1 MGEHPTRALSQ
12 KPNSSIGI
20 GFTLLKEGKADI
32 FASAGNTGAMMV
44 GSLFSVKTIEGIQRP
59 AIAGFIPQT
68 DGTHS
73 VMLDIGANADCKP
86 EMLAQWAVLGSAYAA
101 ATRGIESP
109 RVGLLNIGE
118 EEQKGSTLT
127 QATYALLKA
136 NEKLN
141 FVGNLEGKDIF
152 RGKADVIVTDGFT
165 GNIVLKMG
173 ESIYNIMKEQGMVNE
188 FVDRTNYENYGG
200 SPIIGINGNVIIY
213 TDCRP
218 IIVTEIDNR
227 RKRPI
232 FDSFI
237 NHHIEYQ
244 PYINIIYTRCFPTGN
259 VQVAKPP
266 VGWTI
271 AEAVRD
277 KYYFDEIF
285 FYLHMHVSNL
295 YSITTNN
302 MKSRVTRSSKQ
313 KCSNSTD
320 QLANNSNKTS
330 TLMIVLTDRLKMYL
344 KPNTL

>member
-1 MGEHPTRALSQ
+1 MNIAIDVMGGDYAPEAVVDGILLAISNLAPEETILAVGPADTINTLLTDRGYSGSQIRVINAEQVIEMGEHPTRALSQ

-20 GFTLLKEGKADI
+20 GFALLKEGKADI

-68 DGTHS
+68 DGTHA

-118 EEQKGSTLT
+118 EEQKGSILT

-136 NEKLN
+136 NDKLN
-141 FVGNLEGKDIF
+141 FVGNLEGKDVF

-200 SPIIGINGNVIIY
+200 SPIIGINGNVIIAHGASSP
-213 TDCRP
+213 TAIMNMIKLCQN
-218 IIVTEIDNR
+218 IV
-227 RKRPI
+227 K
-232 FDSFI
+232 S
-237 NHHIEYQ
+237 
-244 PYINIIYTRCFPTGN
+244 N
-259 VQVAKPP
+259 VCQKIKA
-266 VGWTI
+266 
-271 AEAVRD
+271 AV
-277 KYYFDEIF
+277 E
-285 FYLHMHVSNL
+285 
-295 YSITTNN
+295 NN
-302 MKSRVTRSSKQ
+302 
-313 KCSNSTD
+313 
-320 QLANNSNKTS
+320 
-330 TLMIVLTDRLKMYL
+330 
-344 KPNTL
+344 

>member
-1 MGEHPTRALSQ
+1 MNIAIDVMGGDYAPETVVDGILLAISNLAPEETILAVGPTDILTALLANRGYAGSQIRIIHADQVIEMGEHPTRALAQ

-44 GSLFSVKTIEGIQRP
+44 GSLFSLKTIEGIQRP

-68 DGTHS
+68 DGTHA

-173 ESIYNIMKEQGMVNE
+173 ESIHNIMKEQGMMNE

-200 SPIIGINGNVIIY
+200 SPIIGINGNVIIAHGASSPKAIMNMIKL
-213 TDCRP
+213 CQN
-218 IIVTEIDNR
+218 IV
-227 RKRPI
+227 K
-232 FDSFI
+232 S
-237 NHHIEYQ
+237 
-244 PYINIIYTRCFPTGN
+244 N
-259 VQVAKPP
+259 VCQKIKA
-266 VGWTI
+266 
-271 AEAVRD
+271 AV
-277 KYYFDEIF
+277 E
-285 FYLHMHVSNL
+285 
-295 YSITTNN
+295 NN
-302 MKSRVTRSSKQ
+302 
-313 KCSNSTD
+313 
-320 QLANNSNKTS
+320 
-330 TLMIVLTDRLKMYL
+330 
-344 KPNTL
+344 

>member
-1 MGEHPTRALSQ
+1 MNIAIDVMGGDYAPEAVVDGILLAISNLAPEETILAVGPADTINTLLADRGYTGSQIRVINAEQVIEMGEHPTRALSQ
-12 KPNSSIGI
+12 KPNSSIGV
-20 GFTLLKEGKADI
+20 GFALLKEGKADI

-86 EMLAQWAVLGSAYAA
+86 EMLEQWAVLGSVYAA

-118 EEQKGSTLT
+118 EEQKGSILT

-136 NEKLN
+136 NDKLN
-141 FVGNLEGKDIF
+141 FVGNLEGKDVF

-200 SPIIGINGNVIIY
+200 SPIIGINGNVIIAHGASSP
-213 TDCRP
+213 TAIMNMIKLCQN
-218 IIVTEIDNR
+218 IVKSE
-227 RKRPI
+227 
-232 FDSFI
+232 
-237 NHHIEYQ
+237 
-244 PYINIIYTRCFPTGN
+244 
-259 VQVAKPP
+259 VAKK
-266 VGWTI
+266 I
-271 AEAVRD
+271 KAAFE
-277 KYYFDEIF
+277 
-285 FYLHMHVSNL
+285 
-295 YSITTNN
+295 NN
-302 MKSRVTRSSKQ
+302 
-313 KCSNSTD
+313 
-320 QLANNSNKTS
+320 
-330 TLMIVLTDRLKMYL
+330 
-344 KPNTL
+344 

>member
-1 MGEHPTRALSQ
+1 MNIAIDVMGGDYAPEAVVDGILLAISNLAPEETILAVGPADTIQTLMADRGYTGSQIRVINAEQVIEMGEHPTRALSQ
-12 KPNSSIGI
+12 KPNSSIGV
-20 GFTLLKEGKADI
+20 GFALLKEGKADI

-86 EMLAQWAVLGSAYAA
+86 EMLEQWAVLGSVYAA

-118 EEQKGSTLT
+118 EEQKGSILT

-136 NEKLN
+136 NDKLN
-141 FVGNLEGKDIF
+141 FVGNLEGKDVF

-200 SPIIGINGNVIIY
+200 SPIIGINGNVIIAHGASSP
-213 TDCRP
+213 TAIMNMIKLCQN
-218 IIVTEIDNR
+218 IVKSE
-227 RKRPI
+227 
-232 FDSFI
+232 
-237 NHHIEYQ
+237 
-244 PYINIIYTRCFPTGN
+244 
-259 VQVAKPP
+259 VAKK
-266 VGWTI
+266 I
-271 AEAVRD
+271 KAAFE
-277 KYYFDEIF
+277 
-285 FYLHMHVSNL
+285 
-295 YSITTNN
+295 NN
-302 MKSRVTRSSKQ
+302 
-313 KCSNSTD
+313 
-320 QLANNSNKTS
+320 
-330 TLMIVLTDRLKMYL
+330 
-344 KPNTL
+344 

>member
-1 MGEHPTRALSQ
+1 MNIAIDVMGGDYAPEAVVDGILLAISNLAPEETILAVGPADTINTLLADRGYTGSQIRVINAEQVIEMGEHPTRALSQ

-20 GFTLLKEGKADI
+20 GFALLKEGKADI

-68 DGTHS
+68 DGTHA

-86 EMLAQWAVLGSAYAA
+86 EMLEQWAVLGSAYAA

-118 EEQKGSTLT
+118 EEQKGSILT

-136 NEKLN
+136 NDKLN
-141 FVGNLEGKDIF
+141 FVGNLEGKDVF

-200 SPIIGINGNVIIY
+200 SPIIGINGNVIIAHGASSP
-213 TDCRP
+213 TAIMNMIKLCQN
-218 IIVTEIDNR
+218 IVKSNVCQKI
-227 RKRPI
+227 KAA
-232 FDSFI
+232 
-237 NHHIEYQ
+237 IE
-244 PYINIIYTRCFPTGN
+244 
-259 VQVAKPP
+259 
-266 VGWTI
+266 
-271 AEAVRD
+271 
-277 KYYFDEIF
+277 
-285 FYLHMHVSNL
+285 
-295 YSITTNN
+295 NN
-302 MKSRVTRSSKQ
+302 
-313 KCSNSTD
+313 
-320 QLANNSNKTS
+320 
-330 TLMIVLTDRLKMYL
+330 
-344 KPNTL
+344 

>member
-1 MGEHPTRALSQ
+1 MNIAIDVMGGDYAPEAVVDGILLAISNLAPEETILAVGPADTINTLLADRGYTGSQIRVINAEQVIEMGEHPTRALSQ
-12 KPNSSIGI
+12 KPNSSIGV
-20 GFTLLKEGKADI
+20 GFALLKEGKADI

-86 EMLAQWAVLGSAYAA
+86 EMLEQWAVLGSVYAA

-118 EEQKGSTLT
+118 EEQKGSILT

-136 NEKLN
+136 NDKLN

-200 SPIIGINGNVIIY
+200 SPIIGINGNVIIAHGASSP
-213 TDCRP
+213 TAIMNMIKLCQN
-218 IIVTEIDNR
+218 IVKSE
-227 RKRPI
+227 
-232 FDSFI
+232 
-237 NHHIEYQ
+237 
-244 PYINIIYTRCFPTGN
+244 
-259 VQVAKPP
+259 VAKK
-266 VGWTI
+266 I
-271 AEAVRD
+271 KAAFE
-277 KYYFDEIF
+277 
-285 FYLHMHVSNL
+285 
-295 YSITTNN
+295 NN
-302 MKSRVTRSSKQ
+302 
-313 KCSNSTD
+313 
-320 QLANNSNKTS
+320 
-330 TLMIVLTDRLKMYL
+330 
-344 KPNTL
+344 

>member
-1 MGEHPTRALSQ
+1 MNIAIDVMGGDYAPETIVDGILLAISNLAPEETILAVGPTDIINTLLAERGYTGSQIRIIHAEQVIEMGEHPTRALTQ
-12 KPNSSIGI
+12 KPNSSIGV

-200 SPIIGINGNVIIY
+200 SPIIGINGNVIIAHGASSPKAIMNMVKL
-213 TDCRP
+213 CQN
-218 IIVTEIDNR
+218 IV
-227 RKRPI
+227 K
-232 FDSFI
+232 S
-237 NHHIEYQ
+237 
-244 PYINIIYTRCFPTGN
+244 N
-259 VQVAKPP
+259 VCQKIKA
-266 VGWTI
+266 
-271 AEAVRD
+271 AV
-277 KYYFDEIF
+277 E
-285 FYLHMHVSNL
+285 
-295 YSITTNN
+295 NN
-302 MKSRVTRSSKQ
+302 
-313 KCSNSTD
+313 
-320 QLANNSNKTS
+320 
-330 TLMIVLTDRLKMYL
+330 
-344 KPNTL
+344 

>member
-1 MGEHPTRALSQ
+1 MNIAIDVMGGDYAPEAVVDGILLAISNLAPEETILAVGTADTINTLLTERGYTGSQIRVINADQVIEMGEHPTRALSQ

-20 GFTLLKEGKADI
+20 GFALLKEGKADI

-86 EMLAQWAVLGSAYAA
+86 EMLEQWALLGSVYAS
-101 ATRGIESP
+101 ATRGIDRP

-118 EEQKGSTLT
+118 EEQKGSILT

-136 NEKLN
+136 NDKLN
-141 FVGNLEGKDIF
+141 FVGNLEGKDVF

-200 SPIIGINGNVIIY
+200 SPIIGINGNVIIAHGASSP
-213 TDCRP
+213 TAIMNMIKLCQN
-218 IIVTEIDNR
+218 IVKSNVCQKI
-227 RKRPI
+227 KAA
-232 FDSFI
+232 
-237 NHHIEYQ
+237 IE
-244 PYINIIYTRCFPTGN
+244 
-259 VQVAKPP
+259 
-266 VGWTI
+266 
-271 AEAVRD
+271 
-277 KYYFDEIF
+277 
-285 FYLHMHVSNL
+285 
-295 YSITTNN
+295 NN
-302 MKSRVTRSSKQ
+302 
-313 KCSNSTD
+313 
-320 QLANNSNKTS
+320 
-330 TLMIVLTDRLKMYL
+330 
-344 KPNTL
+344 

>member
-1 MGEHPTRALSQ
+1 MNIAIDVMGGDYAPEAIVDGILLAISNLAPEETILAVGPADIINTLLTDRGYTGSQIRVIHADQVIEMGEHPTRALSQ

-20 GFTLLKEGKADI
+20 GFALLKEGKADI

-101 ATRGIESP
+101 ATRGIQSP

-127 QATYALLKA
+127 QATHALLKA
-136 NEKLN
+136 NDKLN
-141 FVGNLEGKDIF
+141 FVGNLEGKDVF

-200 SPIIGINGNVIIY
+200 SPIIGINGNVVIAHGASSPTAIMNMIKL
-213 TDCRP
+213 CQN
-218 IIVTEIDNR
+218 IV
-227 RKRPI
+227 
-232 FDSFI
+232 
-237 NHHIEYQ
+237 
-244 PYINIIYTRCFPTGN
+244 
-259 VQVAKPP
+259 
-266 VGWTI
+266 
-271 AEAVRD
+271 
-277 KYYFDEIF
+277 
-285 FYLHMHVSNL
+285 
-295 YSITTNN
+295 
-302 MKSRVTRSSKQ
+302 
-313 KCSNSTD
+313 
-320 QLANNSNKTS
+320 NSNVCQK
-330 TLMIVLTDRLKMYL
+330 IKAAIE
-344 KPNTL
+344 NN